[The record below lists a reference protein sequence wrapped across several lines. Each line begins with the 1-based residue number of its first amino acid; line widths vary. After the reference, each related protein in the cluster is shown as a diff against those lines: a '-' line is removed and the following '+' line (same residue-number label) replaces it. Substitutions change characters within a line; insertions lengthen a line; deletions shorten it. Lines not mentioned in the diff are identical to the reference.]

1 MVFIP
6 LKRAIAVAFFAS
18 VALSSCDTEGCTDPA
33 AGNFDPEAD
42 SDDNS
47 CYYDA
52 EPFLGSWIYLDSIQ
66 NNSIGFEFNEQRQ
79 MLILTSKT
87 DRKNVKMV
95 WTYPNAIVSDT
106 LIAGSKPSTLTFDP
120 QNFDDGF
127 TFEGTFIYDEFFQ
140 RIDVNYTTVKNGAI
154 EVHKGSAVL
163 AD

>member
-1 MVFIP
+1 
-6 LKRAIAVAFFAS
+6 
-18 VALSSCDTEGCTDPA
+18 
-33 AGNFDPEAD
+33 
-42 SDDNS
+42 
-47 CYYDA
+47 
-52 EPFLGSWIYLDSIQ
+52 
-66 NNSIGFEFNEQRQ
+66 

-106 LIAGSKPSTLTFDP
+106 LIAGSKPNTLTFDP

-154 EVHKGSAVL
+154 EIHKGSAVL